1 MPIIREI
8 MTADVFVTDPDATLT
23 QVADEMLRRRFGS
36 AVVSSGSMILGILT
50 ERDLLRAAAAGAD
63 VTSARVSE
71 WMTADPITAEP
82 TMDADEAIE
91 VLMSHGFRHLP
102 VLEGGALV
110 GLVSLRD
117 LVRTQIGRAAT
128 NRG

>member
-1 MPIIREI
+1 MPIIRDI
-8 MTADVFVTDPDATLT
+8 MSADVFVTDPDATLT
-23 QVADEMLRRRFGS
+23 QVADAMLRRRFGS

-117 LVRTQIGRAAT
+117 LVRTQIGRRAA
-128 NRG
+128 RD